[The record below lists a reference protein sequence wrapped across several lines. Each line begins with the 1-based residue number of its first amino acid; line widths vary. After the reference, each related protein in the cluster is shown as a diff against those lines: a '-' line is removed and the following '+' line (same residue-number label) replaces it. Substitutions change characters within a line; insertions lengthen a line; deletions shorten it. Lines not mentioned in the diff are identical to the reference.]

1 MIINTEKGLKENIL
15 ILVIIQNE
23 NGLILIFSD
32 KVQHKNVVTLQNNL
46 KSEGKNCTLKGRKS
60 LETRPSTGLGSC
72 DNNDL
77 EDHFLSKLP
86 THLKNSYPAAL
97 NKEPLF
103 I

>member
-1 MIINTEKGLKENIL
+1 MRV
-15 ILVIIQNE
+15 VIVIVV
-23 NGLILIFSD
+23 IVI
-32 KVQHKNVVTLQNNL
+32 VVTGGKQSQLQ
-46 KSEGKNCTLKGRKS
+46 S
-60 LETRPSTGLGSC
+60 LDWSLTKTRPSTGLGSC

-86 THLKNSYPAAL
+86 THLKNTYPAAL